1 MVGDN
6 PVKFGGNR
14 HCGSGRIMVLVCHMI
29 LQDNV
34 IKGSYDSVEISSLR
48 HVNNLPCLMAISTVL
63 KSN

>member
-29 LQDNV
+29 QKDQVTQGLSN
-34 IKGSYDSVEISSLR
+34 SMR
-48 HVNNLPCLMAISTVL
+48 RRAST
-63 KSN
+63 